1 VIRLA
6 ALAAVVAGLAA
17 AGPAQ
22 AWCEAESSMVETKDC
37 LARVERETANEL
49 DLVLAEAQRDVAAR
63 DFLDPLLRARFAVA
77 LDRAQAAW
85 SAWRDVECGEVVPYE
100 WWGGSGAGA
109 AARSCAIDMTAG
121 RARDLVARYRLD
133 PALIPVSAAGAGK

>member
-1 VIRLA
+1 MIRAA
-6 ALAAVVAGLAA
+6 ALAAAIAGLAA
-17 AGPAQ
+17 AGPAR
-22 AWCEAESSMVETKDC
+22 AWCESESSMVEVKDC
-37 LARVERETANEL
+37 LARVEQQTALEL
-49 DLVLAEAQRDVAAR
+49 DLVLVEAHRDIAAR

-85 SAWRDVECGEVVPYE
+85 RAWRDVECGEVVPYE

-109 AARSCAIDMTAG
+109 AARGCAIAVTAA

-133 PALIPVSAAGAGK
+133 AALIPVSAAGAGK